1 MYNPFLMSGA
11 SMAIQD
17 DFQQAV
23 TQVQSAIQRAC
34 NGDPEPFKA
43 LYSHADDVTIMGAW
57 GAYELGWEQVGPR
70 LDWAVTRFLEGHI
83 AFHPIAIGDRGSLGY
98 TIWIEKGEAR
108 LQGSDGIRPFALRVT
123 QLYRRENG
131 AWKIIQRHA
140 DPMMEKIEAP
150 KSVS

>member
-1 MYNPFLMSGA
+1 MVTQS
-11 SMAIQD
+11 

-23 TQVQSAIQRAC
+23 AQVQSALQRAC
-34 NGDPEPFKA
+34 TTGEPEPLKA
-43 LYSHADDVTIMGAW
+43 LYSHADDVTIMGGW
-57 GAYELGWEQVGPR
+57 GAYEFGWAQVGPR
-70 LDWAVTRFLEGHI
+70 LDWAVTRFVEGHI
-83 AFHPIAIGDRGSLGY
+83 AFHPIAIGDDGSLGY

-108 LQGSDGIRPFALRVT
+108 LQGSDGIRAFALRVT

-140 DPMMEKIEAP
+140 DPMVEKIAVP

>member
-1 MYNPFLMSGA
+1 MVT
-11 SMAIQD
+11 QD
-17 DFQQAV
+17 DFRKAV
-23 TQVQSAIQRAC
+23 TQAQSAIQRAC
-34 NGDPEPFKA
+34 AGDPEPFKA

-57 GAYELGWEQVGPR
+57 GAHEFGWAQVGPR
-70 LDWAVTRFLEGHI
+70 LDWAITRFVEGHI
-83 AFHPIAIGDRGSLGY
+83 TFQPIAIGDSGSLGY

-108 LQGSDGIRPFALRVT
+108 LQGSDGIRRFALRVT

-140 DPMMEKIEAP
+140 DPMTEKIEAP

>member
-1 MYNPFLMSGA
+1 MYNRFLMSGT
-11 SMAIQD
+11 SMARHD
-17 DFQQAV
+17 DFQQGV
-23 TQVQSAIQRAC
+23 TQVQFSIQRAC
-34 NGDPEPFKA
+34 TGDPEPIKA
-43 LYSHADDVTIMGAW
+43 LYSHADDATIMGAW
-57 GAYELGWEQVGPR
+57 GAYEHGWAQVGPR

-83 AFHPIAIGDRGSLGY
+83 TFHPIAIGDCGSLGY

-140 DPMMEKIEAP
+140 DPMMEKMEAP

>member
-1 MYNPFLMSGA
+1 VGYG
-11 SMAIQD
+11 SMVTEE

-23 TQVQSAIQRAC
+23 TQVQSAIQRGC
-34 NGDPEPFKA
+34 TGDPEPFKA

-57 GAYELGWEQVGPR
+57 GAYEHGWAQVGPR
-70 LDWAVTRFLEGHI
+70 LDWALTRFLAGHI
-83 AFHPIAIGDRGSLGY
+83 TFHPVAIEACGSLGY
-98 TIWIEKGEAR
+98 TIWIERGEAR
-108 LQGSDGIRPFALRVT
+108 LEGSTGVRAFALRVT

-140 DPMMEKIEAP
+140 DPMIEKIEAP